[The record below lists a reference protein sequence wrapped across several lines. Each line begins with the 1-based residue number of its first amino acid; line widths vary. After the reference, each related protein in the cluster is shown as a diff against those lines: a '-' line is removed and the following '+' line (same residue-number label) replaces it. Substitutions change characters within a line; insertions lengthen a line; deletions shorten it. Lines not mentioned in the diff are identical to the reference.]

1 MTAVV
6 ETTLEDDEGA
16 VFDSAE
22 EDADDDSVL
31 SSIVDVNLFLLSF
44 WIWNENLNLM
54 NKISRTRRS
63 LLDAVFGKNFFYFNN
78 NVVVTISRYNRIC
91 LIP

>member
-31 SSIVDVNLFLLSF
+31 SSLVDVNLFLLSF
-44 WIWNENLNLM
+44 
-54 NKISRTRRS
+54 
-63 LLDAVFGKNFFYFNN
+63 
-78 NVVVTISRYNRIC
+78 
-91 LIP
+91 